1 MVKPPEYV
9 GAAALTVIAC
19 PSLMVAES
27 VPDGTP
33 LSQLPAVFQSPALVV
48 TVAFAVTAVRATAT
62 TARVT
67 IVLIRFFVV
76 IIFSC

>member
-9 GAAALTVIAC
+9 GAAAETVIAC
-19 PSLMVAES
+19 PALMTAES

-33 LSQLPAVFQSPALVV
+33 LSQLPAVFQSPALIV

-62 TARVT
+62 TARVNT
-67 IVLIRFFVV
+67 VLIRFFVV
-76 IIFSC
+76 MIFSC